1 MLSFGA
7 FFSAALGI
15 VVVLIL
21 AAGASYSLIRVAKE
35 LRAAAIE
42 RHGEHF
48 GRQPAQS
55 TPAPMPEV
63 SHSPILLP
71 ENHHAPNPE
80 QDLEPGVPV
89 IFR

>member
-15 VVVLIL
+15 VVVLFL

-48 GRQPAQS
+48 EGQPAQS
-55 TPAPMPEV
+55 TPAPMPDV
-63 SHSPILLP
+63 SPRPTRSP

>member
-15 VVVLIL
+15 FVVLIL

-48 GRQPAQS
+48 ERQPAQS

-63 SHSPILLP
+63 SPRPTLLS